1 MTKEAKGKG
10 KAGTIFTLVMVL
22 CCIGL
27 YLLGSRSDKEIAVT
41 SDSSATP
48 APAEQKQR
56 AYPSAEVFFDRA
68 QEYGL
73 AAEVTEG
80 ESVGAMA
87 RAYTLT
93 RADLP
98 DGELVLSIRN
108 GGICAFTLVVP
119 AAPEPEPLEL
129 DPTPVELSL
138 YEQRI
143 TAYELEGN
151 WLRSGFVA
159 LVSGLD
165 VMGEV
170 TYGDVTS
177 MLSLVGQTVQDGKD
191 RNMKAGDFEHTVSLM
206 DDKVYITVDVKE

>member
-48 APAEQKQR
+48 APAEEKQR

-98 DGELVLSIRN
+98 DGELVLSLRN

-177 MLSLVGQTVQDGKD
+177 MLSLVSQTVQDGKD